1 MRSWLVR
8 PMSLQPNAI
17 LFNPLLK
24 KPTVAVLVSTLL
36 FIVGLQLPDYHLF
49 NSSQQYLPIHTLL
62 EFFAISISIMI
73 FSLGWSIRK
82 EDESDHSPIIG
93 CIFLDVAL
101 FDFAHALSY
110 AGMPALIT
118 ENFPDKSIDF
128 WLAARFLTAMALLA
142 LAVLPTHK
150 RLQKSL
156 PYVSLLVSLA
166 IVTAFSIVV
175 FYFPT
180 WLPPTFLPGFG
191 LTAFKVNAEYLF
203 VVISAISAWFF
214 IRRAQDESN
223 VSFAWLAAAAWT
235 IGLAELFFTQYHT
248 LIDQLNLFGHVFKAA
263 GYLMMYHALFV
274 ATVHRPY
281 QRLSEAGEKVKR
293 VLMEQRVTAIAFE
306 VQDAVIITD
315 ENDIVLRAN
324 KAFTKLTGYSV
335 EDVVG
340 KSSDMFKSSKL
351 DPDFLI
357 YVNAILAHEKFWS
370 GEVYDNRKDGTV
382 YLKRLAISAVLDDE
396 GNTTNYVMAF
406 TDVSQYKE
414 AQENIHRLAFYDPLT
429 NLPNRR
435 LLLDRLE
442 KQMHNKNRNNN
453 YGAVLFIDLD
463 NFKTLNDTRG
473 HDFGDLMLKEVAI
486 RLQDCL
492 RVNDTVAR
500 LGGDE
505 FVVMLEELSEDP
517 TVAASQAEVVG
528 SKILEAIKEPY
539 ILEAHEYHSSASIGI
554 SMFRGGEVSI
564 EELLK
569 HADTAMY
576 QSKLAGRNTQC
587 FFDPSMQVAL
597 ESRAALEVSLRQ
609 AILNQEFK
617 LYYQMQVDNNCR
629 IIGAEVL
636 LRWLHPERGLV
647 PPMQFIPLAEETG
660 LILPIGRY
668 VLETACSQL
677 KAWSSD
683 KRKRELL
690 LAVNVSARQFRQ
702 EDFVDQVRDVL
713 VQTGA
718 NPNLLKLELTESL
731 VLDNIADTIEKMQA
745 LRSLGVRFSMDDFG
759 TGYSSLASLKRLP
772 LNQLK
777 IDQSFVRDITTDNN
791 DAAIIKTIIA
801 MANTLDLNVIAEGV
815 ETEEQLKVLKKYS
828 CRSFQGYLFSK
839 PVPIADFEQQLK
851 SYKYVKT
858 KA

>member
-1 MRSWLVR
+1 MT
-8 PMSLQPNAI
+8 LQIASI
-17 LFNPLLK
+17 LHNPLLK
-24 KPTVAVLVSTLL
+24 KPVLVILFFTLL
-36 FIVGLQLPDYHLF
+36 FIICVQLPTYQFF
-49 NSSQQYLPIHTLL
+49 NTSDEYLPVHTLL

-82 EDESDHSPIIG
+82 ETESDHLPIIG
-93 CIFLDVAL
+93 CIFLAVAL
-101 FDFAHALSY
+101 FDLAHTLSY
-110 AGMPALIT
+110 IGMPALVT
-118 ENFPDKSIDF
+118 ENTPDKSINF
-128 WLAARFLTAMALLA
+128 WLVARFLTSIALLA
-142 LAVLPTHK
+142 LAVFSTQQKLPN
-150 RLQKSL
+150 SL
-156 PYVSLLVSLA
+156 PYASLLIVVA
-166 IVTAFSIVV
+166 IFTTFSIIV
-175 FYFPT
+175 FYYPA
-180 WLPPTFLPGFG
+180 WLPITFIPGTG
-191 LTAFKVNAEYLF
+191 LTAFKVNAEYFF
-203 VVISAISAWFF
+203 VVISAITTWLF
-214 IRRAQDESN
+214 ITRAEDEDSI
-223 VSFAWLAAAAWT
+223 VFAWLAAAAWT
-235 IGLAELFFTQYHT
+235 TGLAELLFTKYST
-248 LIDQLNLFGHVFKAA
+248 LIDQLNLFGHIFKAA
-263 GYLMMYHALFV
+263 GYSMIFHALFS

-281 QRLSEAGEKVKR
+281 QQLYKATEKIKQVMK
-293 VLMEQRVTAIAFE
+293 EQRIAASAFE

-324 KAFTKLTGYSV
+324 KAFTKLTGYSTG
-335 EDVVG
+335 DVVG
-340 KSSDMFKSSKL
+340 KKSDKFKSSKL
-351 DPDFLI
+351 DPDFLLF
-357 YVNAILAHEKFWS
+357 VNNILAQDKFWV

-382 YLKRLAISAVLDDE
+382 YLKRITISAVSDDE
-396 GNTTNYVMAF
+396 GNITNYVMAF
-406 TDVSQYKE
+406 ADVSQYKE

-442 KQMHNKNRNNN
+442 KQMQNKGHNNN
-453 YGAVLFIDLD
+453 YGAILFIDLD

-505 FVVMLEELSEDP
+505 FVVMLEGLSEDLS
-517 TVAASQAEVVG
+517 VAASQAKVVG
-528 SKILEAIKEPY
+528 NKVLAAIKQPY
-539 ILEAHEYHSSASIGI
+539 ILDAHEYHSSASIGV
-554 SMFRGGEVSI
+554 SMFRGDEVSI
-564 EELLK
+564 DELLK

-587 FFDPSMQVAL
+587 FFDLSMQVAL

-617 LYYQMQVDNNCR
+617 LYYQMQVDNYCR
-629 IIGAEVL
+629 IVGAEVL
-636 LRWLHPERGLV
+636 LRWQHPERGLV
-647 PPMQFIPLAEETG
+647 PPMQFIPLAEETE

-668 VLETACSQL
+668 VLETACNQL
-677 KAWSSD
+677 KSWSND

-702 EDFVDQVRDVL
+702 ADFVDQVRDVL
-713 VQTGA
+713 KQTGA

-745 LRSLGVRFSMDDFG
+745 LRTLGVRFSMDDFG

-772 LNQLK
+772 LSQLK
-777 IDQSFVRDITTDNN
+777 IDQSFVRDITTDVN

-801 MANTLDLNVIAEGV
+801 MATTLDLNVIAEGV
-815 ETEEQLKVLKKYS
+815 ETEAQLKLLKKYS

-839 PVPIADFEQQLK
+839 PVPIVDFEQQLK
-851 SYKYVKT
+851 SYKYVKN

>member
-1 MRSWLVR
+1 M
-8 PMSLQPNAI
+8 
-17 LFNPLLK
+17 
-24 KPTVAVLVSTLL
+24 
-36 FIVGLQLPDYHLF
+36 
-49 NSSQQYLPIHTLL
+49 
-62 EFFAISISIMI
+62 
-73 FSLGWSIRK
+73 
-82 EDESDHSPIIG
+82 
-93 CIFLDVAL
+93 
-101 FDFAHALSY
+101 FDLAHALSY

-118 ENFPDKSIDF
+118 ENIPDKSINF

-142 LAVLPTHK
+142 LAVLPAHQ
-150 RLQKSL
+150 RL
-156 PYVSLLVSLA
+156 PRPMPFVSLLLVLT
-166 IVTAFSIVV
+166 IVTAFSVIVI
-175 FYFPT
+175 YHPT
-180 WLPPTFLPGFG
+180 WLPHTFLPGSG
-191 LTAFKVNAEYLF
+191 LTAFKVDAEYFF
-203 VVISAISAWFF
+203 VAISAISTWLFF
-214 IRRAQDESN
+214 SRAQDESN
-223 VSFAWLAAAAWT
+223 VAFAWLAAGAWT
-235 IGLAELFFTQYHT
+235 TGLAELFFTQYLT
-248 LIDQLNLFGHVFKAA
+248 LFDQLNLFGHIFKAA

-281 QRLSEAGEKVKR
+281 QRLSEASKKIKQ
-293 VLMEQRVTAIAFE
+293 VLKDQRITATAFE

-324 KAFTKLTGYSV
+324 KAFTKLTGYDV

-340 KSSDMFKSSKL
+340 KKSDMFKSSKL
-351 DPDFLI
+351 DPDFLM
-357 YVNAILAHEKFWS
+357 YVNAILAHEKFWV

-382 YLKRLAISAVLDDE
+382 YLKRLTISAVDDNE

-406 TDVSQYKE
+406 ADVSQYKE
-414 AQENIHRLAFYDPLT
+414 AQESIHRLAFYDPLT

-442 KQMHNKNRNNN
+442 KQMKSVNRNNN

-463 NFKTLNDTRG
+463 NFKALNDTKG
-473 HDFGDLMLKEVAI
+473 HDFGDLMLKEVAV

-492 RVNDTVAR
+492 RANDTVAR

-505 FVVMLEELSEDP
+505 FVVMLEDMSEDL

-528 SKILEAIKEPY
+528 SKVLVAIKQPY
-539 ILEAHEYHSSASIGI
+539 ILDAHEYHSSASIGI
-554 SMFRGGEVSI
+554 SMFRGGEVSVD
-564 EELLK
+564 ELLK

-597 ESRAALEVSLRQ
+597 ENRAALEVSLRQ

-647 PPMQFIPLAEETG
+647 PPMEFIPLAEETE
-660 LILPIGRY
+660 LILPIGRF

-677 KAWSSD
+677 KKWSSD
-683 KRKRELL
+683 KRKRELM
-690 LAVNVSARQFRQ
+690 LAVNVSSRQFRQ
-702 EDFVDQVRDVL
+702 GDFVDQVRDVL

-718 NPNLLKLELTESL
+718 NPYLLKLELTESL

-759 TGYSSLASLKRLP
+759 TGYSSLASLKLLP

-777 IDQSFVRDITTDNN
+777 IDQSFVREITTNTN

-801 MANTLDLNVIAEGV
+801 MANSLELNVIAEGV
-815 ETEEQLKVLKKYS
+815 ETVEQLKVLKKYR
-828 CRSFQGYLFSK
+828 CRSFQGYLFSR
-839 PVPIADFEQQLK
+839 PVPVEDFEQQLK
-851 SYKYVKT
+851 SYKYVKN

>member
-1 MRSWLVR
+1 MT
-8 PMSLQPNAI
+8 LQLASI
-17 LFNPLLK
+17 LQNPLLK
-24 KPTVAVLVSTLL
+24 KPVLAILFFTLL
-36 FIVGLQLPDYHLF
+36 FIISVQIPTHQFF
-49 NSSQQYLPIHTLL
+49 NTSDEYLPVHTLL

-82 EDESDHSPIIG
+82 ESESDHSPIIG
-93 CIFLDVAL
+93 CIFLAVAL
-101 FDFAHALSY
+101 FDLAHTLSY

-118 ENFPDKSIDF
+118 ENTPDKSIDF

-150 RLQKSL
+150 RLRKPL
-156 PYVSLLVSLA
+156 HYISLLLILIAVTIFSY
-166 IVTAFSIVV
+166 IVIYYHAL
-175 FYFPT
+175 
-180 WLPPTFLPGFG
+180 LPNTFIPGSG
-191 LTAFKVNAEYLF
+191 LTTFKVNAEYFF
-203 VVISAISAWFF
+203 VAISAISTWLF
-214 IRRAQDESN
+214 IKRAHDESN
-223 VSFAWLAAAAWT
+223 VAFAWLAAAAWT
-235 IGLAELFFTQYHT
+235 TGLAELFFTHYLT
-248 LIDQLNLFGHVFKAA
+248 LIDQLNLFGHIFKAA
-263 GYLMMYHALFV
+263 GYSMIFHALFG

-281 QRLSEAGEKVKR
+281 QRLSEASEKIKQ
-293 VLMEQRVTAIAFE
+293 VLKEQRVTATAFE
-306 VQDAVIITD
+306 VQDAVVITD
-315 ENDIVLRAN
+315 ENDIVLRVN
-324 KAFTKLTGYSV
+324 KAFTKLTGYSA

-340 KSSDMFKSSKL
+340 KKSDMFKSSKL
-351 DPDFLI
+351 DSDFLM
-357 YVNAILAHEKFWS
+357 YVNAILAHERFWT
-370 GEVYDNRKDGTV
+370 GEIYDNRKDGTV
-382 YLKRLAISAVLDDE
+382 YLKRLTISAVADDE

-442 KQMHNKNRNNN
+442 KHMQNKSHNNN

-505 FVVMLEELSEDP
+505 FVVMLEGLSEDL
-517 TVAASQAEVVG
+517 TVAAAQAEVVG
-528 SKILEAIKEPY
+528 NKVLGAIKQPY
-539 ILEAHEYHSSASIGI
+539 ILDAHEYHSSASIGV
-554 SMFRGGEVSI
+554 SMFRGDEVSI

-617 LYYQMQVDNNCR
+617 LYYQMQVDNYCR
-629 IIGAEVL
+629 IVGAEVL
-636 LRWLHPERGLV
+636 LRWQHPERGLV

-660 LILPIGRY
+660 LILPIGQY
-668 VLETACSQL
+668 VLETACNQL
-677 KAWSSD
+677 KSWSND
-683 KRKRELL
+683 KRKHELQ

-702 EDFVDQVRDVL
+702 ADFVVQVRDVL
-713 VQTGA
+713 TQTGA

-745 LRSLGVRFSMDDFG
+745 LRALGVRFSMDDFG
-759 TGYSSLASLKRLP
+759 TGFSSLASLKRLP
-772 LNQLK
+772 LSQLK
-777 IDQSFVRDITTDNN
+777 IDQSFVRDITTDVN

-801 MANTLDLNVIAEGV
+801 MATTLDLNVIAEGV
-815 ETEEQLKVLKKYS
+815 ETEAQLRMLKKYS

-851 SYKYVKT
+851 SYKYIKI
-858 KA
+858 